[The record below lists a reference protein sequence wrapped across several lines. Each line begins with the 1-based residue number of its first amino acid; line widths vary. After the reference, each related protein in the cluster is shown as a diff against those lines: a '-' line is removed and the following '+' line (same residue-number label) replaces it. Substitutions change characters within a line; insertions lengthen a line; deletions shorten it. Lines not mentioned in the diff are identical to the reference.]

1 MTKPVEMTIREFL
14 EKVSTDELIVKNK
27 PELAKFAE
35 YRLKVMDK
43 QKAKKTSQN
52 SKTSENLELFNELIA
67 NILKE
72 IDEPLTVKTIRENLE
87 KQGENFSSSK
97 ITAILKVAEK
107 TNRVE
112 QVQPEKKSHPMRYKL
127 IEEEEEQEQEE
138 K

>member
-14 EKVSTDELIVKNK
+14 EKVSTDEIIIKNK

-35 YRLKVMDK
+35 YRLEVMDK

-52 SKTSENLELFNELIA
+52 SKTSENLELFNELVE

-87 KQGENFSSSK
+87 KQDIHFSSSK

-112 QVQPEKKSHPMRYKL
+112 QVQPVKKSHPLRYKL
-127 IEEEEEQEQEE
+127 INENKEA
-138 K
+138 